1 MKKIFI
7 LLLACLCFSSCA
19 STKKNREN
27 QKNIQNNI
35 TDNKKNVTDSKKNDN
50 KPGQQ
55 VNEEDNS
62 LKTIL
67 LILISQ

>member
-27 QKNIQNNI
+27 QNNI

-55 VNEEDNS
+55 VNEE
-62 LKTIL
+62 I
-67 LILISQ
+67 IV